1 MKIPKS
7 ALIALIGAL
16 LITSV
21 GFIFLATRPEGD
33 RTTFSSESGP
43 VARSRVSGL
52 VDDGNV
58 VPALLVEEEK
68 VLGLLSKGETAFV
81 SRGKSGQPV
90 LIMCPGHRDFIKSA
104 VALLSN
110 NENWIKV
117 K

>member
-7 ALIALIGAL
+7 VLVALIGAL
-16 LITSV
+16 LVTSV

-33 RTTFSSESGP
+33 RTTFSSGSGP
-43 VARSRVSGL
+43 VARARVSELLG
-52 VDDGNV
+52 DGNI
-58 VPALLVEEEK
+58 VPALIANEEE

-90 LIMCPGHRDFIKSA
+90 LLMCPGHRDFVKSV
-104 VALLSN
+104 VALLSD
-110 NENWIKV
+110 NENWIEV